1 MIKSIDHGFGKRFY
15 IKDIS
20 KKCPSFLK
28 VTSKNPIAL
37 RKGMVISVGRGRTFM
52 EITETTEMPE
62 TKDVDNLVQVITEK
76 EQ

>member
-1 MIKSIDHGFGKRFY
+1 MIKSIDNGFGKRFC

-28 VTSKNPIAL
+28 VTSKNPIGL
-37 RKGMVISVGRGRTFM
+37 RKGMMISVGRGRTFM
-52 EITETTEMPE
+52 EITETTEMP
-62 TKDVDNLVQVITEK
+62 KNVDVDNLVQIITEK